1 MSQAKRFLSW
11 CWDAG
16 REMRKA
22 MAARQPTVVRVP
34 PTLRAMWR

>member
-1 MSQAKRFLSW
+1 M
-11 CWDAG
+11 G

-22 MAARQPTVVRVP
+22 MAARHPTVVRVP